1 MRNLLVHLDSGAQA
15 GSRLE
20 LAVTLAKRLNARL
33 IGVFAQTAKA
43 HAGVVA
49 AWPPADYAAA
59 AAASAAAFKA
69 AAAGLAASDWM
80 DLNRGAEGEILTQA
94 VDLARHFDLVIC
106 GQPSAENATVPADLI
121 ERLVVESGRPVLA
134 LPYAG
139 HFREVGA
146 RPLFAW
152 SDSKEAARAL
162 ADGIRIT
169 QPGAQAAVVSIS
181 KPDDANLAYT
191 KVSLELAVA
200 HLQAHG
206 IAAKADQAVAV
217 EIGLMDALLNQA
229 ADHSADLLVIGAFGG
244 QGYPRF
250 SRGSGSKFMVKH
262 MTLPVLFSH

>member
-1 MRNLLVHLDSGAQA
+1 MRNLLVHLDSGPQAQ
-15 GSRLE
+15 SRLE
-20 LAVTLAKRLNARL
+20 LAVTLAKRLDSRL
-33 IGVFAQTAKA
+33 IGFFAQTAEV

-49 AWPPADYAAA
+49 AWPPQDYAAA
-59 AAASAAAFKA
+59 AAESASAFKA
-69 AAAGLAASDWM
+69 AAAGLAASGWM
-80 DLNRGAEGEILTQA
+80 DLNRGVEAEILTQA
-94 VDLARHFDLVIC
+94 VDLARHFDLIIC
-106 GQPSAENATVPADLI
+106 GQPIADHPPAPVDLI
-121 ERLVVESGRPVLA
+121 ERIVVDSGRPVLA

-139 HFREVGA
+139 HFADVGR

-162 ADGIRIT
+162 ADAIRIT
-169 QPGAQAAVVSIS
+169 QTGAEAAVVSIG
-181 KPDDANLAYT
+181 KPDDSNLAYR

-206 IAAKADQAVAV
+206 ISAKADQAVAV

-229 ADHSADLLVIGAFGG
+229 ADHSADLLAIGAFGG

-250 SRGSGSKFMVKH
+250 SRGSGSKFMLKH